1 MAAEWIKVELHLPE
15 KPEVLE
21 IASLTNLHA
30 NTVVGAL
37 IKVWGWASR
46 NCNKD
51 GVTTIAALPHL
62 NQLAGH
68 EGFAESM
75 VEVGWL
81 RVKDAKVTF
90 TNFDRHCSQTAK
102 DRALMGRRV
111 NKHRCN
117 ANVTPEKRS
126 NSYKN
131 VTREDKNNNAHARPA
146 EGGVGGAYQFK
157 PCV

>member
-1 MAAEWIKVELHLPE
+1 VAAEWIKVELHLPE

-46 NCNKD
+46 NCNAD
-51 GVTTIAALPHL
+51 GVTTIAALAHID
-62 NQLAGH
+62 QLAGH
-68 EGFAESM
+68 EGFAEGM
-75 VEVGWL
+75 IEAGWL
-81 RVKDAKVTF
+81 RVKDTKITF

-111 NKHRCN
+111 KSHRCN
-117 ANVTPEKRS
+117 ANVTQKKRS
-126 NSYKN
+126 NGYKN

-146 EGGVGGAYQFK
+146 EGGLGGAEQFRS
-157 PCV
+157 CL